1 MISVMII
8 EDDPMVREIN
18 SKFLNRIEG
27 FKLCSAVGTLRD
39 AVNYARDKHPDLIL
53 LDIYLPQENGLDFL
67 KWLRKEEIS
76 CDVILITAD
85 KSMESVQEAL
95 RYGAIDYLIK
105 PFTFE
110 RFKDALTKYRDL
122 KNSLESA
129 DIIEQEIL
137 DCHIFNTKNEES
149 LPEELA
155 KGLNWQTYNS
165 IWSAVQEWKSSTF
178 SAEEIAE
185 VLGMA
190 RVTVRRYLDN
200 MLKNGKLDIEIEYG
214 KIGRPQHNY
223 KITIK

>member
-18 SKFLNRIEG
+18 SKFLNRIED
-27 FKLCSAVGTLRD
+27 FKLCSAVGTLSD
-39 AVNYARDKHPDLIL
+39 AVNYARDTHPDLIL

-67 KWLRKEEIS
+67 KWLRKEEID

-122 KNSLESA
+122 KYSFESSN
-129 DIIEQEIL
+129 IIEQEIL
-137 DCHIFNTKNEES
+137 DCHIFNKKNEQS
-149 LPEELA
+149 LSTELE

-165 IWSAVQEWKSSTF
+165 IWSAVKEWKSPTF

-185 VLGMA
+185 MLGMA
-190 RVTVRRYLDN
+190 RVTVRRYLDS

-214 KIGRPQHNY
+214 RVGRPQHKY
-223 KITIK
+223 KITKR